1 MNCFFLMLPRALGT
15 NKKNPMILSDTN
27 PVRGVNF
34 DVSYQDDELVAE
46 GMLGFICSFLEET
59 D

>member
-1 MNCFFLMLPRALGT
+1 M

-34 DVSYQDDELVAE
+34 DVSYQEEELVTE
-46 GMLGFICSFLEET
+46 GTLGFIIFALFCKKNTLR
-59 D
+59 